1 MPQSTALPPLS
12 SAMED
17 YLEAIYHLEQE
28 RRIARVRDIAK
39 RLGVKMSSV
48 SSALR
53 SLGSRGLI
61 RYDPHQ
67 FITLTDRGIQKAKEI
82 VRKHEVLNRFL
93 VRVLQVDPA
102 VAEDN
107 ACRIEHHLDPEVIDK
122 LIRFVDFMEMC
133 PVDQTRWMENISQSC
148 DSCIPCL
155 DEAMKK
161 LLSRA
166 EAQKAALEDGMTL
179 AEVAP
184 GAQIMIDSVRGTA
197 KFKKTLAEEGLNA
210 GVIVEVERRDESSG
224 GLGVKIKGYHISLS
238 RTDAAK
244 VLVKPI

>member
-1 MPQSTALPPLS
+1 
-12 SAMED
+12 MED

-48 SSALR
+48 SSALK

-67 FITLTDRGIQKAKEI
+67 FITLTDRGIEKAKEI
-82 VRKHEVLNRFL
+82 VRKHEVLQRFL
-93 VRVLQVDPA
+93 VRILQIEPD

-122 LIRFVDFMEMC
+122 LIGFVEFMEMC
-133 PVDQTRWMENISQSC
+133 PVDQTRWLDNASQGC
-148 DSCIPCL
+148 DSCVPCL
-155 DEAMKK
+155 DEARKK

-166 EAQKAALEDGMTL
+166 QAQKAALEDGMTL

-197 KFKKTLAEEGLNA
+197 KFKKVLAAEGLNP
-210 GVIVEVERRDESSG
+210 GVIVKVEKKDQASG
-224 GLGVKIKGYHISLS
+224 HLDVNIKGYHISLS
-238 RTDAAK
+238 TSEAAK